1 MRINIFS
8 RGPYLYSTMRLVEAG
23 KTRGH
28 FTDVIDHGF
37 CSPSLHG
44 NDTALLLNGKPI
56 REPHVAIPRIGAN
69 MTSRGAA
76 IIRQL
81 DVLNIPHTMNANG
94 LMLARDKM
102 SCLQVLAGN
111 GVAVPRTVLCFT
123 LSEVKQA
130 AAAMDD
136 YPVVLKLLESTHG
149 VGVALAHTPYQLERI
164 AEGFLRI
171 QDRVIL
177 QEFVAE
183 SDGRD
188 IRALVVGDRVVAAME
203 RKAGEGE
210 FRANMHRGATAR
222 AVTLSPEDEALA
234 LRAAAIAG
242 VEVAGVDLLPSDR
255 GPLLMEVNASP
266 GLEGI
271 ENATKVDIAGAIV
284 EYAISKALRHQ
295 ALTKIQEQ

>member
-1 MRINIFS
+1 MNVTIFS
-8 RGPYLYSTMRLVEAG
+8 RGPGLYSTQRLVEAG
-23 KTRGH
+23 QERGH
-28 FTDVIDHGF
+28 KTTVIDHGY

-44 NDTALLLNGKPI
+44 DETALLYDGKPLP
-56 REPHVAIPRIGAN
+56 RPDVAIPRIGAN
-69 MTSRGAA
+69 ITSRGAA

-81 DVLNIPHTMNANG
+81 DVLRIPSTISAEG
-94 LMLARDKM
+94 LLLARDKM

-111 GVAVPRTVLCFT
+111 GVQVPRTVLCFT
-123 LSEVKQA
+123 LQEVRKA
-130 AAAMDD
+130 GATMKPF
-136 YPVVLKLLESTHG
+136 PVVVKLLEGTHG
-149 VGVALAHTPYQLERI
+149 VGVALAHTAYQLERI

-188 IRALVVGDRVVAAME
+188 IRAFVVGNQVVAAME
-203 RKAGEGE
+203 RKAGPDE

-222 AVTLSPEDEALA
+222 PITLTPEDKALA
-234 LRAAAIAG
+234 VQAAKIVG
-242 VEVAGVDLLPSDR
+242 VEVAGVDLIPSDR

-271 ENATKVDIAGAIV
+271 ENTTEIDIAGAIMD
-284 EYAISKALRHQ
+284 YAIAKAFKL
-295 ALTKIQEQ
+295 